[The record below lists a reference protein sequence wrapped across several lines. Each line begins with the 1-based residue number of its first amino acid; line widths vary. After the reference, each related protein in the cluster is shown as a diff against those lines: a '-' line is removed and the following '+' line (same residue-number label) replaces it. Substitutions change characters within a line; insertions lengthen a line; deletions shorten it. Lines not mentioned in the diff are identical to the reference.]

1 MTIAAPVE
9 PARHQDAHAAPS
21 IRAFLLLA
29 VQVTG
34 LVVAAWFWKPEM
46 FRIALVWGIGFAVH
60 YWAPFDYKK
69 ALWVGLGAIG
79 LYVAL
84 PPELA
89 LLMAGLG
96 LLPYPII
103 RARLPL
109 PVTIAALLLV
119 GVAAVVIG
127 RHMMSS
133 VPLPLGPVP
142 EPGPEP
148 VPVPGPGPEPG
159 PGPGPEPE
167 PGPMPMPGPA
177 LGDMLVMFFGGMFAI
192 RLILYVH
199 YIRRHDA
206 CPALLDYLAYFF
218 ALPFLGSP
226 FPFVDYGAMMDN
238 YYRRAGTAIAQE
250 GLKRIYA
257 GGVQLIAFHYALQI
271 VGPPPMPMEVQ
282 SLAELCTVL
291 FLGYMMCVMF
301 SAHGHLVV
309 GMCLLFGYDLPPLHR
324 WYVLARGPLDFWRRN
339 NIYLKDMMQT
349 LVYLPVYF
357 RASRRYSDGVAQ
369 LLAIAAV
376 FVAVAASEIWVRAW
390 MEAGRAPIS
399 ELSATSFRAVL
410 AIACVFDAWFHLRRR
425 KTKPGP
431 VRVAAGIA
439 LTLVF
444 MALALQLE
452 WLRSLSVFIDMIIWW
467 D

>member
-1 MTIAAPVE
+1 MTLAASVE
-9 PARHQDAHAAPS
+9 PSHDRDAHAAPS
-21 IRAFLLLA
+21 ARAFLILA
-29 VQVTG
+29 VQVAG
-34 LVVAAWFWKPEM
+34 LVVAAHFWMPEM

-60 YWAPFDYKK
+60 YWAPFAYKK

-79 LYVAL
+79 LYILL

-89 LLMAGLG
+89 LVTAGLG
-96 LLPYPII
+96 LLPYPIV

-109 PVTIAALLLV
+109 LATIAALLLV
-119 GVAAVVIG
+119 GVAAVVVG
-127 RHMMSS
+127 RNLMSS
-133 VPLPLGPVP
+133 
-142 EPGPEP
+142 
-148 VPVPGPGPEPG
+148 
-159 PGPGPEPE
+159 
-167 PGPMPMPGPA
+167 
-177 LGDMLVMFFGGMFAI
+177 DMLVVFFGGMFAI

-199 YIRRHDA
+199 HVRRHDA
-206 CPALLDYLAYFF
+206 RPALMDYLAYFF
-218 ALPFLGSP
+218 ALPFLGTP
-226 FPFVDYGAMMDN
+226 FPFVDHGAMMDN
-238 YYRRAGTAIAQE
+238 YYRRDGTAIAQE

-257 GGVQLIAFHYALQI
+257 GGAQLVALHYALEL
-271 VGPPPMPMEVQ
+271 VGPPPMPMEVG
-282 SLAELCTVL
+282 SLPDLCIVL
-291 FLGYMMCVMF
+291 FLGYMTCVMF

-357 RASRRYSDGVAQ
+357 RASRRYQDGVAQ

-376 FVAVAASEIWVRAW
+376 FVAVAASEIWVRGW
-390 MEAGRAPIS
+390 MTAGRAPIS

-425 KTKPGP
+425 RKTKPGP

-444 MALALQLE
+444 MSLALQLE
-452 WLRSLSVFIDMIIWW
+452 WLRSLSAFADMIIWW

>member
-1 MTIAAPVE
+1 MTAPAAVE
-9 PARHQDAHAAPS
+9 PARHPDAHAAPS
-21 IRAFLLLA
+21 VRAFLLLA
-29 VQVTG
+29 VQVAG
-34 LVVAAWFWKPEM
+34 LVVVAYFWKPEM
-46 FRIALVWGIGFAVH
+46 FRIALVWGIGFVAH
-60 YWAPFDYKK
+60 YWAPLAYKK

-79 LYVAL
+79 LYILL

-96 LLPYPII
+96 LVPYPIV

-109 PVTIAALLLV
+109 LATIAALLLV
-119 GVAAVVIG
+119 GVAAVVLG
-127 RHMMSS
+127 RNMTPG
-133 VPLPLGPVP
+133 VALP
-142 EPGPEP
+142 PGLP
-148 VPVPGPGPEPG
+148 PG
-159 PGPGPEPE
+159 PGPGP
-167 PGPMPMPGPA
+167 A
-177 LGDMLVMFFGGMFAI
+177 SGDMLVMFFGGTFAI

-199 YIRRHDA
+199 YTRRHDA
-206 CPALLDYLAYFF
+206 RPALLDYLAYFF

-226 FPFVDYGAMMDN
+226 FPFVDYGAMVDN
-238 YYRRAGTAIAQE
+238 YYRRDGAAIAQE

-257 GGVQLIAFHYALQI
+257 GGAQLIAFHYALEI
-271 VGPPPMPMEVQ
+271 IGFPPMPMDVQ
-282 SLAELCTVL
+282 SLPDLCIVL
-291 FLGYMMCVMF
+291 FLGYMTCVMF

-357 RASRRYSDGVAQ
+357 RASRRYADGVAQ
-369 LLAIAAV
+369 LCAIAAV

-390 MEAGRAPIS
+390 MTAGRMPLS
-399 ELSATSFRAVL
+399 ELSATSFRAAL

-425 KTKPGP
+425 RRTKPGP

-452 WLRSLSVFIDMIIWW
+452 WLHSLSVFVDMIVWW
-467 D
+467 S